1 MRKRPGFQTRL
12 GVLAIIL
19 AFAVHPMAAA
29 AGAPLIT
36 GYGHF
41 TAIENPGNPP
51 DPRVDYKVV
60 MSVTKAG
67 EPGAAVQG
75 LDRAARLA
83 NLLAD
88 AGVDAKHRHLE
99 VILYGPATQAVLN
112 PAGLHARGREA
123 NPNADLIGKLIAAGV
138 QIHVCGQALAAA
150 KINRDEVLSG
160 IIVDTSALVTLSTL
174 QLKGYAALSD

>member
-1 MRKRPGFQTRL
+1 MKRPGFRNCL
-12 GVLAIIL
+12 GALGIGL
-19 AFAVHPMAAA
+19 AFALHPLAAV
-29 AGAPLIT
+29 AGTPLIP

-41 TAIENPGNPP
+41 TVIDTPGNPP
-51 DPRVDYKVV
+51 DPRLDYKVV

-67 EPGAAVQG
+67 EPGAPVQG

-88 AGVDAKHRHLE
+88 AGVDAAHRHLE

-112 PAGLHARGREA
+112 PVGVHARGREA
-123 NPNADLIGKLIAAGV
+123 NPNADLIAKLIAAGV
-138 QIHVCGQALAAA
+138 QVHVCGQALAAA
-150 KINRDEVLSG
+150 KINREEVLPG